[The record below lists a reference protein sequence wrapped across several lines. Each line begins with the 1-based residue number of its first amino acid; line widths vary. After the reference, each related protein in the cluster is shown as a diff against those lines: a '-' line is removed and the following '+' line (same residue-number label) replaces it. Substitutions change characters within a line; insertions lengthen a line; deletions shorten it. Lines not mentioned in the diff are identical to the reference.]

1 MKHNISEKDYN
12 ISEQDLLN
20 KQDLS
25 HHTENNTKENTKI
38 ESSDKSNTK
47 EVLYP
52 RKRKFKNS
60 REIEKYLLTT
70 YYKHYAEEDD
80 LPNYLIRDII
90 LYKLSS
96 FKLFANPI
104 TSRDILGNP
113 DKYGT
118 VLYFNSLLQKEL
130 ELKKSIQ
137 NTLQKELSGEISN
150 EDKKLDNETR
160 KKLEEIN
167 NNMDKLINSVKEAYT
182 KAKNLYKITKREEDR
197 RRN

>member
-1 MKHNISEKDYN
+1 MKHNNISEQDYN

-25 HHTENNTKENTKI
+25 HHTENNTKEKTEIK
-38 ESSDKSNTK
+38 SSDKSNTK

-96 FKLFANPI
+96 FKLFASPI
-104 TSRDILGNP
+104 GSKDILGKPNE
-113 DKYGT
+113 YGT
-118 VLYFNSLLQKEL
+118 VLYFNTLLQKEL
-130 ELKKSIQ
+130 EFQREIQ
-137 NTLQKELSGEISN
+137 DVLESEISTKELSN
-150 EDKKLDNETR
+150 EDR
-160 KKLEEIN
+160 KKIEDLN
-167 NNMDKLINSVKEAYT
+167 KNLDKLIKSVREAYT
-182 KAKNLYKITKREEDR
+182 QAKNLYKITKREEDR

>member
-1 MKHNISEKDYN
+1 MKHNNISEKDYN
-12 ISEQDLLN
+12 INKQDLLN

-25 HHTENNTKENTKI
+25 HHTENNTKENTEI
-38 ESSDKSNTK
+38 KSPNTSETK

-96 FKLFANPI
+96 FKLFTSPI
-104 TSRDILGNP
+104 GSKDILGKPNE
-113 DKYGT
+113 YGT
-118 VLYFNSLLQKEL
+118 VLYFNTLLQKEL
-130 ELKKSIQ
+130 ELQREIQ
-137 NTLQKELSGEISN
+137 DVLESETFIKD
-150 EDKKLDNETR
+150 EDR
-160 KKLEEIN
+160 KKIEDLN
-167 NNMDKLINSVKEAYT
+167 KNLDKLIKSVREAYT
-182 KAKNLYKITKREEDR
+182 QAKNLYKITKREEDR

>member
-1 MKHNISEKDYN
+1 MKHNNISEKDYN

-25 HHTENNTKENTKI
+25 HHTENNTKENTEIK
-38 ESSDKSNTK
+38 SSDKSNTK

-52 RKRKFKNS
+52 RKKKFKNS

-96 FKLFANPI
+96 FKLFASPI
-104 TSRDILGNP
+104 GSKDILGKPNE
-113 DKYGT
+113 YGT
-118 VLYFNSLLQKEL
+118 VLYFNTLLQKEL
-130 ELKKSIQ
+130 EVQREIQ
-137 NTLQKELSGEISN
+137 DVLE
-150 EDKKLDNETR
+150 NETFIKDEDR
-160 KKLEEIN
+160 KKIEDLN
-167 NNMDKLINSVKEAYT
+167 KNLDKLIKSVREAYT
-182 KAKNLYKITKREEDR
+182 QAKNLYKITKREEDR

>member
-1 MKHNISEKDYN
+1 MKHNNISEKDYN

-25 HHTENNTKENTKI
+25 HHTENNTKENTEIK
-38 ESSDKSNTK
+38 SSDKSNTK

-96 FKLFANPI
+96 FKLFASPI
-104 TSRDILGNP
+104 GSKDILGKPNE
-113 DKYGT
+113 YGT
-118 VLYFNSLLQKEL
+118 VLYFNTLLQKEL
-130 ELKKSIQ
+130 EFQREIQ
-137 NTLQKELSGEISN
+137 DVLESEISTKELSN
-150 EDKKLDNETR
+150 EDR
-160 KKLEEIN
+160 KKIEDLN
-167 NNMDKLINSVKEAYT
+167 KNLDKLIKSVRDAYT
-182 KAKNLYKITKREEDR
+182 QAKNLYKITKREEAR

>member
-1 MKHNISEKDYN
+1 MKHNNISEKDYN

-25 HHTENNTKENTKI
+25 HHTENNTKENTEIK
-38 ESSDKSNTK
+38 SSDKSKTK

-52 RKRKFKNS
+52 RKKKFKNS

-96 FKLFANPI
+96 FKLFASPI
-104 TSRDILGNP
+104 GSKDILGKPNE
-113 DKYGT
+113 YGT
-118 VLYFNSLLQKEL
+118 VLYFNTLLQKEL
-130 ELKKSIQ
+130 EVQREIQ
-137 NTLQKELSGEISN
+137 DVLESETFIKD
-150 EDKKLDNETR
+150 EDR
-160 KKLEEIN
+160 KKIEDLN
-167 NNMDKLINSVKEAYT
+167 KNLDKLIKSVREAYT
-182 KAKNLYKITKREEDR
+182 QAKNLYKITKREEDR

>member
-1 MKHNISEKDYN
+1 MNDNISEKD
-12 ISEQDLLN
+12 LLN
-20 KQDLS
+20 NEKDLS
-25 HHTENNTKENTKI
+25 NNTENNTKENTEIK
-38 ESSDKSNTK
+38 SSDKSNTK

-52 RKRKFKNS
+52 RKKKFKNS

-70 YYKHYAEEDD
+70 YYKHYSEEDD

-113 DKYGT
+113 DEYGT
-118 VLYFNSLLQKEL
+118 VLYFNTLLQKEL
-130 ELKKSIQ
+130 ELQREIQ
-137 NTLQKELSGEISN
+137 DVLESETFIKD
-150 EDKKLDNETR
+150 EDR
-160 KKLEEIN
+160 KKIEDLN
-167 NNMDKLINSVKEAYT
+167 KNLDKLIKSVREAYT
-182 KAKNLYKITKREEDR
+182 QAKNLYKITKKEEDR

>member
-1 MKHNISEKDYN
+1 MKHNNISEKDYS

-25 HHTENNTKENTKI
+25 HHTENNTKENTEIK
-38 ESSDKSNTK
+38 SSDKSNTK

-52 RKRKFKNS
+52 RKKKFKNS
-60 REIEKYLLTT
+60 KEIEKYLLTT

-96 FKLFANPI
+96 FKLFASPI
-104 TSRDILGNP
+104 GSKDILGKPNE
-113 DKYGT
+113 YGT
-118 VLYFNSLLQKEL
+118 VLYFNTLLQKEL
-130 ELKKSIQ
+130 EVQREIQ
-137 NTLQKELSGEISN
+137 DVLESETFIKD
-150 EDKKLDNETR
+150 EDR
-160 KKLEEIN
+160 KKIEDLN
-167 NNMDKLINSVKEAYT
+167 KNLDKLIKSVREAYT
-182 KAKNLYKITKREEDR
+182 QAKNLYKITKREEDR

>member
-1 MKHNISEKDYN
+1 MKHNNISEKDYN

-25 HHTENNTKENTKI
+25 NHTENNTKENTEIK
-38 ESSDKSNTK
+38 SSDISNTK

-52 RKRKFKNS
+52 RKRIFKNS

-96 FKLFANPI
+96 FKLFDSPI
-104 TSRDILGNP
+104 GSKDILGKPNE
-113 DKYGT
+113 YGT
-118 VLYFNSLLQKEL
+118 VLYFNTLLQKEL
-130 ELKKSIQ
+130 EFQREIQ
-137 NTLQKELSGEISN
+137 DVLESEISTKELSN
-150 EDKKLDNETR
+150 EDR
-160 KKLEEIN
+160 KKIEDLN
-167 NNMDKLINSVKEAYT
+167 KNLDKLIKSVRDAYT
-182 KAKNLYKITKREEDR
+182 QAKNLYKITKREEDR

>member
-1 MKHNISEKDYN
+1 MKHNNISEKDYN

-25 HHTENNTKENTKI
+25 HHTENNTKENTEIK
-38 ESSDKSNTK
+38 SSDISNTK

-96 FKLFANPI
+96 FKLFTPI
-104 TSRDILGNP
+104 DSKAILGKPNE
-113 DKYGT
+113 YGT
-118 VLYFNSLLQKEL
+118 VLYFNTLLQKEL
-130 ELKKSIQ
+130 ELQREIQ
-137 NTLQKELSGEISN
+137 DVLESETFIKD
-150 EDKKLDNETR
+150 EDR
-160 KKLEEIN
+160 KKIEDLN
-167 NNMDKLINSVKEAYT
+167 KNLDKLIKSVREAYT
-182 KAKNLYKITKREEDR
+182 QAKNLYKITKREEDR

>member
-1 MKHNISEKDYN
+1 MKHNNISEKDYN

-25 HHTENNTKENTKI
+25 HHTENNTKKNTEIK
-38 ESSDKSNTK
+38 SSDKSNTK

-96 FKLFANPI
+96 FKLFASPI
-104 TSRDILGNP
+104 GSKDILGKPNE
-113 DKYGT
+113 YGT
-118 VLYFNSLLQKEL
+118 VLYFNTLLQKEL
-130 ELKKSIQ
+130 EFQREIQ
-137 NTLQKELSGEISN
+137 DVLESEIFTKELSN
-150 EDKKLDNETR
+150 EDR
-160 KKLEEIN
+160 KKIEDLN
-167 NNMDKLINSVKEAYT
+167 KNLDKLIKSVRDAYT
-182 KAKNLYKITKREEDR
+182 QAKNLYKITKREEAR

>member
-1 MKHNISEKDYN
+1 MNDNISEKD
-12 ISEQDLLN
+12 
-20 KQDLS
+20 LS
-25 HHTENNTKENTKI
+25 NNTENNTKENTEIK
-38 ESSDKSNTK
+38 SSDKSNTK

-113 DKYGT
+113 DEYGT

-137 NTLQKELSGEISN
+137 NTLQKELSGEIS
-150 EDKKLDNETR
+150 DGAKKLDNETS

-167 NNMDKLINSVKEAYT
+167 NNIDKLINSVKEAYT

>member
-1 MKHNISEKDYN
+1 MKHNNISEKDYN

-20 KQDLS
+20 KEDLS
-25 HHTENNTKENTKI
+25 HHTENNTKENTEIK
-38 ESSDKSNTK
+38 SSDILNTK

-96 FKLFANPI
+96 FKLFASPI
-104 TSRDILGNP
+104 GARDILGKPNE
-113 DKYGT
+113 YGT
-118 VLYFNSLLQKEL
+118 VLYFNTLLQKEL
-130 ELKKSIQ
+130 EFQREIQ
-137 NTLQKELSGEISN
+137 DVLESEISTKELSN
-150 EDKKLDNETR
+150 EDR
-160 KKLEEIN
+160 KKIEDLN
-167 NNMDKLINSVKEAYT
+167 KNLDKLIKSVREAYT
-182 KAKNLYKITKREEDR
+182 QAKNLYKITKREEDR

>member
-1 MKHNISEKDYN
+1 MKHNNISEKDYN

-25 HHTENNTKENTKI
+25 HHTENNTKENTEIK
-38 ESSDKSNTK
+38 SSDKSNTK

-52 RKRKFKNS
+52 RKKKFKNS

-96 FKLFANPI
+96 FKLFDSPI
-104 TSRDILGNP
+104 GSKDILGKPNE
-113 DKYGT
+113 YGT
-118 VLYFNSLLQKEL
+118 VLYFNTLLQKEL
-130 ELKKSIQ
+130 EVQREIQ
-137 NTLQKELSGEISN
+137 DVLESETFIKD
-150 EDKKLDNETR
+150 EDR
-160 KKLEEIN
+160 KKIEDLN
-167 NNMDKLINSVKEAYT
+167 KNLDKLIKSVREAYT
-182 KAKNLYKITKREEDR
+182 QAKNLYKITKREEDR

>member
-1 MKHNISEKDYN
+1 MKHNNISEKDYN

-25 HHTENNTKENTKI
+25 HHTENNTKENTEIK
-38 ESSDKSNTK
+38 SSNTSEIK
-47 EVLYP
+47 EIPYP
-52 RKRKFKNS
+52 RKKKFKNS

-96 FKLFANPI
+96 FKLFDSPI
-104 TSRDILGNP
+104 GSKDILGKPNE
-113 DKYGT
+113 YGT
-118 VLYFNSLLQKEL
+118 VLYFNTLLQKEL
-130 ELKKSIQ
+130 EVQREIQ
-137 NTLQKELSGEISN
+137 DVLESETFIKD
-150 EDKKLDNETR
+150 EDR
-160 KKLEEIN
+160 KKIEDLN
-167 NNMDKLINSVKEAYT
+167 KNLDKLIKSVREAYT
-182 KAKNLYKITKREEDR
+182 QAKNLYKITKREEDR

>member
-1 MKHNISEKDYN
+1 MKHNNISEKDYN

-25 HHTENNTKENTKI
+25 HHIENNTKENTEIK
-38 ESSDKSNTK
+38 SSDKSNTK

-96 FKLFANPI
+96 FKLFVSPI
-104 TSRDILGNP
+104 DSKDILGKPNE
-113 DKYGT
+113 YGT
-118 VLYFNSLLQKEL
+118 VLYFNTLLQKEL
-130 ELKKSIQ
+130 EFQREIQ
-137 NTLQKELSGEISN
+137 DVLESEIFTKELSN
-150 EDKKLDNETR
+150 EDR
-160 KKLEEIN
+160 KKIEDLN
-167 NNMDKLINSVKEAYT
+167 KNLDKLIKSVRDAYT
-182 KAKNLYKITKREEDR
+182 QAKNLYKITKREEDR